1 MIKNIFIVLSVVTVV
16 VALIFVFSDDSDDS
30 KAVPG
35 VEFAVSAVEHA
46 SFGLLFADASILN
59 DPVGDPQAYAGV
71 GIPDIIFISDI
82 HPDHFDVDTLA
93 ELVAASTTIIAP
105 EAVFDAL
112 PAFLKDK
119 TVVMANGDSH
129 TVAGVMFEA
138 VPMYNLPSESDT
150 VYHEKGRG
158 NGYILESGGTRIY
171 IAGDT
176 ADTPEMRALQ
186 DIDVA
191 FVPVNLP
198 YTMDETAAA
207 SAVLE
212 FAPSIVYP
220 YHYRGEDGLADVLL
234 FEELI
239 QQGNPTIEVR
249 QLDWYNQQL

>member
-1 MIKNIFIVLSVVTVV
+1 MIKNIFIALSVVTVV
-16 VALIFVFSDDSDDS
+16 VLLVFVFSYSADEPE
-30 KAVPG
+30 AVPG
-35 VEFAVSAVEHA
+35 VEFAVSAVEHS
-46 SFGLLFADASILN
+46 SFGLLFAGASILN
-59 DPVGDPQAYAGV
+59 DPVGDPQAYAGM
-71 GIPDIIFISDI
+71 GIPDIVFISDI

-93 ELVAASTTIIAP
+93 EVVGASTTIIAP
-105 EAVFDAL
+105 SVVFDEL

-158 NGYILESGGTRIY
+158 NGYVLESDGTRIY

-186 DIDVA
+186 NIDVA
-191 FVPVNLP
+191 FVPMNLP
-198 YTMDETAAA
+198 YTMDAATAA

-212 FAPSIVYP
+212 FAPTIVYP
-220 YHYRGEDGLADVLL
+220 YHYRGEDGLSDVLL
-234 FEELI
+234 FEELV
-239 QQGNPTIEVR
+239 QQGNSDIEVR
-249 QLDWYNQQL
+249 QLDWYTQEL